1 VESGGASLV
10 STATAETPAESRL
23 RAGSLAPQ
31 ARQLGALSGGFYC
44 NLKQLA
50 RFSLVLDRVT
60 AGSPNL
66 GEEAVELGLQI
77 AREIEDSGFVGD
89 AD

>member
-1 VESGGASLV
+1 
-10 STATAETPAESRL
+10 
-23 RAGSLAPQ
+23 
-31 ARQLGALSGGFYC
+31 
-44 NLKQLA
+44 LKQLA

>member
-1 VESGGASLV
+1 M
-10 STATAETPAESRL
+10 
-23 RAGSLAPQ
+23 
-31 ARQLGALSGGFYC
+31 
-44 NLKQLA
+44 
-50 RFSLVLDRVT
+50 LDRVT